1 MKHQHGVCCL
11 TAHCFHKGAWASL
24 VLLLCLLF
32 PFTALAFPP
41 AETPLLAGID
51 VSVWQGEVDFERVRD
66 SGVEVV
72 YIRAGEGDNH
82 KDPWLE
88 RHYEAAEKAGM
99 KIGFYHFV
107 NARSTADAQKQARY
121 FLSLIGGKRS
131 QLRPVIDMGDMAG
144 LTDSEIT
151 AIAQAF
157 LSEVEALSGQRGGIY
172 IDASGARDI
181 LGASLTK
188 YPLWVA
194 NYGVDE
200 PEDNEKWAGWAGWQY
215 TNQGRVPGV
224 KGYVDRDYFNQA
236 MFLEDSTA
244 APPVDPPAQDDNQ
257 VIVTVRRGDTL
268 KALAARYDTTASS
281 IARIND
287 LPDPNLIFPGQRLVI
302 RQGWKPM
309 ARYLDYIV
317 QEGDTLSALAARY
330 GTTVESIVRLNHIAD
345 PNRITTGQQL
355 RIAVNSQDAVYV
367 VQRGDTLGRIARWS
381 GLPLRE
387 LAHANGIQNE
397 NLIYP
402 GERILLRP

>member
-1 MKHQHGVCCL
+1 
-11 TAHCFHKGAWASL
+11 
-24 VLLLCLLF
+24 
-32 PFTALAFPP
+32 
-41 AETPLLAGID
+41 
-51 VSVWQGEVDFERVRD
+51 
-66 SGVEVV
+66 
-72 YIRAGEGDNH
+72 
-82 KDPWLE
+82 
-88 RHYEAAEKAGM
+88 
-99 KIGFYHFV
+99 
-107 NARSTADAQKQARY
+107 
-121 FLSLIGGKRS
+121 LIGGKQA

-157 LSEVEALSGQRGGIY
+157 LSEVETLSGQRGGIY

-181 LGASLTK
+181 LGASLAQ

-200 PEDNEKWAGWAGWQY
+200 PEDNGKWAGWAGWQY

-257 VIVTVRRGDTL
+257 ITVTVRRGDTL
-268 KALAARYDTTASS
+268 RALAARYDTTAGS

-287 LPDPNLIFPGQRLVI
+287 LPDPNLILPGQRLVI
-302 RQGWKPM
+302 RRGWQPTS
-309 ARYLDYIV
+309 RYRVYTV
-317 QEGDTLSALAARY
+317 QAGDTLSALAARF
-330 GTTVESIVRLNHIAD
+330 GTTVESIVSLNDIAD

-381 GLPLRE
+381 GLSLGE
-387 LAHANGIQNE
+387 LARANGIQNK

>member
-1 MKHQHGVCCL
+1 MKQQHNARRRRAL
-11 TAHCFHKGAWASL
+11 RFHRGALAAL
-24 VLLLCLLF
+24 ALMLCLLF
-32 PFTALAFPP
+32 PLTALAFPP
-41 AETPLLAGID
+41 AETPLMAGID
-51 VSVWQGEVDFERVRD
+51 VSVWQGEVDFERVRA

-82 KDPWLE
+82 RDPWLE

-107 NARSTADAQKQARY
+107 NARSTEDAQKQARF
-121 FLSLIGGKRS
+121 FLSLIGGKQA

-181 LGASLTK
+181 LGASLAQ

-200 PEDNEKWAGWAGWQY
+200 PEDNGKWAGWAGWQY

-257 VIVTVRRGDTL
+257 ITVTVRRGDTL
-268 KALAARYDTTASS
+268 RALAARYDTTAGS

-287 LPDPNLIFPGQRLVI
+287 LPDPNLILPGQRLVI
-302 RQGWKPM
+302 RRGWQPTS
-309 ARYLDYIV
+309 RYRVYTV
-317 QEGDTLSALAARY
+317 QAGDTLSALAARF
-330 GTTVESIVRLNHIAD
+330 GTTVESIVSLNDIAD

-355 RIAVNSQDAVYV
+355 RIAVNSQDTVYV

-381 GLPLRE
+381 GLSLGE
-387 LAHANGIQNE
+387 LARANGIQNK